1 MKLIKSSF
9 EIIEQEIPVNKIDD
23 YSGEHFREEYINNM
37 YKHIEKCAR
46 ICYKSEH
53 RITESSYKSF
63 VKRLI
68 DSKHYSTLEH
78 GAVYLKVLLNND
90 LIIEDAYGENN
101 SVSAYN
107 RYLNNKYSKV
117 YWKAGLENV
126 VVTDAVEPD
135 YAYITTNYRVI
146 IENHWEDD
154 LQYLCEPTEYHE
166 KRHTVLLHS
175 CVHTYKDLT
184 RHRHMSFSIEST
196 RFVNYSNT
204 DKFGEMKFVI
214 PSWLNLEEGSY
225 SNGKYLTELGEKY
238 INASKDVQR
247 FLLILQGTELDYN
260 EFIELGWQP
269 QQAAEILPQCTAA
282 DVVMSGFS
290 SDWEFVFKLR
300 TSYIHATGMPHPLV
314 SEIMNPIYDE
324 FIKRN
329 YIHNLI

>member
-9 EIIEQEIPVNKIDD
+9 EIIEQEIPVRKMDD

-53 RITESSYKSF
+53 RITENSYKSF

-78 GAVYLKVLLNND
+78 GVVYLGFPS
-90 LIIEDAYGENN
+90 IEHLDIHK
-101 SVSAYN
+101 
-107 RYLNNKYSKV
+107 KYKDNHFSKV
-117 YWKAGLENV
+117 NTSIDAGAPY
-126 VVTDAVEPD
+126 DC
-135 YAYITTNYRVI
+135 ITTNYRVI

-154 LQYLCEPTEYHE
+154 LQYLCVPIEYHE
-166 KRHTVLLHS
+166 KRYTVLLHS
-175 CVHTYKDLT
+175 CIHAYKDLT

-204 DKFGEMKFVI
+204 DKFGEIKFVI

-247 FLLILQGTELDYN
+247 FLLRLQGTELDYN
-260 EFIELGWQP
+260 ELIELGWQP

-314 SEIMNPIYDE
+314 SEIMDPIYDE